1 MGNLRISE
9 WRKLPVSLAELCI
22 DTTLRCGQSFRWKK
36 AVGEDHWFC
45 TLHGRI
51 ISLKQ
56 DSTHLHYRTIF
67 PEIKVAL
74 NHQPLVKKEK
84 LEDEDDTESLLRH
97 YLNLSPNLT
106 ELYEQWSL
114 VDPNFKKRAPKFT
127 GVRILKQDAWEAL
140 VGFICSSNNNII
152 RISQMVNNL
161 CLHYGPLIG
170 HIDDQPFHDFPQPEA
185 LIGPGVES
193 HLRVLGF
200 GYRAKYIAQTASIVA
215 SKPKGWLESL
225 RNPETFDVPF
235 EGKLPA
241 GGRPGYR
248 KAHEELL
255 ELQGVGPK
263 VADCVCL
270 MGLGWGEAV
279 PVDTHVWQIAQRD
292 YKFGKGK
299 HKSLTKATYDAIGD
313 HFRGLWG
320 KEAGWAHSVLFA
332 ADLKAFSDK
341 LVSKVEV
348 KVDELEIKQE
358 NGDVLE
364 KKVTVKRE
372 YPPEE
377 MDLKEE
383 EKVVIKR
390 EGVTE
395 ELEIKDEVKVFE
407 PSARSVRAKRRKFIE
422 QQQQPPHFHII
433 SRLVL
438 PADTMGWLDFS
449 SKSKKEEK
457 NDTRSSFSWG
467 DNLNA
472 TDWQHYTDPRTLIPT
487 ILLTT
492 TILVSTRFYRSYLRR
507 IPEAAYIRPGFF
519 RKRSLFGTVTRVGD
533 ADNFHLFHTPGG
545 RLAGWGWMPGRK
557 QLPEGKD
564 LKNKTIHVRIAGID
578 APEGAHFGKPA
589 QPFSAEA
596 LIWLRK
602 YIQNRR
608 VRAYIYKRD
617 QYDRVVATVWVRR
630 FLVRKDVGRE
640 MLRAGM
646 ATVYEAK
653 MGAEF
658 GDFEAQYRAIEEE
671 AKRKKLGMWS
681 GKKKDYESPRDYKT
695 RTADAANMMK

>member
-9 WRKLPVSLAELCI
+9 WKKLPVNLAELCI

-36 AVGEDHWFC
+36 AVDEDYWSC

-56 DSTHLHYRTIF
+56 DSAHLHYRTIF
-67 PEIKVAL
+67 PEIKVPL
-74 NHQPLVKKEK
+74 NHQPVVKKEK

-106 ELYEQWSL
+106 KLYEQWSL

-170 HIDDQPFHDFPQPEA
+170 HIGDQPFHDFPPPEA
-185 LIGPGVES
+185 LTGSGVES

-215 SKPKGWLESL
+215 SKPKGWLENL
-225 RNPETFDVPF
+225 RNPETFDTPF
-235 EGKLPA
+235 DGELPP

-364 KKVTVKRE
+364 KKVAVKRE

-377 MDLKEE
+377 MNLKEE
-383 EKVVIKR
+383 EEVVIKR

-395 ELEIKDEVKVFE
+395 ETEIKDEIKVFE
-407 PSARSVRAKRRKFIE
+407 PSARSVRAKRRK
-422 QQQQPPHFHII
+422 
-433 SRLVL
+433 L
-438 PADTMGWLDFS
+438 
-449 SKSKKEEK
+449 
-457 NDTRSSFSWG
+457 
-467 DNLNA
+467 
-472 TDWQHYTDPRTLIPT
+472 
-487 ILLTT
+487 
-492 TILVSTRFYRSYLRR
+492 
-507 IPEAAYIRPGFF
+507 
-519 RKRSLFGTVTRVGD
+519 
-533 ADNFHLFHTPGG
+533 
-545 RLAGWGWMPGRK
+545 
-557 QLPEGKD
+557 
-564 LKNKTIHVRIAGID
+564 
-578 APEGAHFGKPA
+578 
-589 QPFSAEA
+589 
-596 LIWLRK
+596 
-602 YIQNRR
+602 
-608 VRAYIYKRD
+608 
-617 QYDRVVATVWVRR
+617 
-630 FLVRKDVGRE
+630 
-640 MLRAGM
+640 
-646 ATVYEAK
+646 
-653 MGAEF
+653 
-658 GDFEAQYRAIEEE
+658 
-671 AKRKKLGMWS
+671 
-681 GKKKDYESPRDYKT
+681 
-695 RTADAANMMK
+695 

>member
-36 AVGEDHWFC
+36 AVDEDYWSC

-56 DSTHLHYRTIF
+56 DSTHLHYRTVF
-67 PEIKVAL
+67 PETKVPSD
-74 NHQPLVKKEK
+74 HQPLVKKEK

-161 CLHYGPLIG
+161 CLHYGRLIG

-185 LIGPGVES
+185 LTGSGVES

-215 SKPKGWLESL
+215 SKPKGWLENL
-225 RNPETFDVPF
+225 RNPETFDMPF
-235 EGKLPA
+235 EGELPA

-377 MDLKEE
+377 VDLKEE

-395 ELEIKDEVKVFE
+395 ELEVKDEQ
-407 PSARSVRAKRRKFIE
+407 

-507 IPEAAYIRPGFF
+507 IPEATYIRPGFF

-557 QLPEGKD
+557 KLPEGKD
-564 LKNKTIHVRIAGID
+564 LKNKTIHVRIAGVD

-596 LIWLRK
+596 LIWLRE

-695 RTADAANMMK
+695 RTANAANMMK

>member
-9 WRKLPVSLAELCI
+9 WKKLP
-22 DTTLRCGQSFRWKK
+22 
-36 AVGEDHWFC
+36 
-45 TLHGRI
+45 
-51 ISLKQ
+51 

-67 PEIKVAL
+67 PEIKVPL

-185 LIGPGVES
+185 LTGSGVES

-215 SKPKGWLESL
+215 SKPKGWLENL

-235 EGKLPA
+235 EGELPA

-348 KVDELEIKQE
+348 KVDELEIKLE

-407 PSARSVRAKRRKFIE
+407 PSARS
-422 QQQQPPHFHII
+422 QQQPPHFHII

-557 QLPEGKD
+557 KLPEGKD
-564 LKNKTIHVRIAGID
+564 LKNKTIHVRIAGVD

-596 LIWLRK
+596 LIWLRE

-695 RTADAANMMK
+695 RTANAANMMK

>member
-36 AVGEDHWFC
+36 AVDEDYWSC

-56 DSTHLHYRTIF
+56 DSTHLHYRTTF
-67 PEIKVAL
+67 PEIKVPL
-74 NHQPLVKKEK
+74 NHQPLVKEEE

-106 ELYEQWSL
+106 ELYEQWSS

-185 LIGPGVES
+185 LTGSGVES

-200 GYRAKYIAQTASIVA
+200 GYRARYIAQTASIVA
-215 SKPKGWLESL
+215 SKPKGWLENL
-225 RNPETFDVPF
+225 RNPETFDKPF
-235 EGKLPA
+235 EGEIPA

-358 NGDVLE
+358 DGDVLE
-364 KKVTVKRE
+364 KKVAVKRE

-395 ELEIKDEVKVFE
+395 EIEIKDEVKVFE
-407 PSARSVRAKRRKFIE
+407 PSARSSRYQFVVSEALGHFQGRLLAHDGLSSDILLRTGTARRHYGMARFFFKIQE
-422 QQQQPPHFHII
+422 GRKQCH
-433 SRLVL
+433 SVLLLV
-438 PADTMGWLDFS
+438 
-449 SKSKKEEK
+449 
-457 NDTRSSFSWG
+457 G

-519 RKRSLFGTVTRVGD
+519 RKRSL
-533 ADNFHLFHTPGG
+533 
-545 RLAGWGWMPGRK
+545 LAGWGWMPGRK
-557 QLPEGKD
+557 KLPEGKD
-564 LKNKTIHVRIAGID
+564 LKNKTIHVRIAGVD

-596 LIWLRK
+596 LTWLRN

-658 GDFEAQYRAIEEE
+658 GDFEAQYRALEEE

-681 GKKKDYESPRDYKT
+681 GKEKDYESPRDYKT
-695 RTADAANMMK
+695 RTANAANMMK